1 MSFNSFMSD
10 KVNVLKADGTKHE
23 GIMCSVSG
31 SDTIMMMSPT
41 FAVVHDDLVVR
52 TTSLGQ
58 NETYKVIDPK
68 FNEGCGDFP
77 PHYKL
82 KVKKLGIPEANA
94 AVQSIT
100 YNFNGHNAR
109 VSNSSV
115 DNSVNTV
122 QIDNRAQTYIN
133 ELREVLKTAPL
144 SESKRE
150 EALQVADAIEAQ
162 FESGKLN
169 KIVIGALLAGLPYI
183 ESVLAIAANIAELVK
198 SSPA

>member
-1 MSFNSFMSD
+1 MSFASLMRD

-23 GIMCSVSG
+23 GIKCSVSG
-31 SDTIMMMSPT
+31 SDTITIMSPT
-41 FAVVHDDLVVR
+41 FTVDHDDLIVR

-58 NETYKVIDPK
+58 DETYKVIDPK
-68 FNEGCGDFP
+68 FSEGHSGAIP

-82 KVKKLGIPEANA
+82 KVKKLGIPEAKA

-109 VSNSSV
+109 VNNSSV

-133 ELREVLKTAPL
+133 ELREVLKNAQL
-144 SESKRE
+144 SDSERD
-150 EALQVADAIEAQ
+150 EALEVADAIEAQ
-162 FESGKLN
+162 FESGKP
-169 KIVIGALLAGLPYI
+169 KKSVIGALLAGLPSI
-183 ESVLAIAANIAELVK
+183 ESVLSIAASIAELVQ
-198 SSPA
+198 